1 MTVRKMVGGSLLF
14 CLIAFAATVEL
25 KAQTPEPSAAAFAG
39 TWVLDRENT
48 NTSKD
53 FPRKMKNY
61 KIIVAENGP
70 TLNVK
75 SQVDGTVEIEISR
88 DRGSGNSGPEV
99 ISNNASRSST
109 PPPGGSISGN
119 TLGTAR
125 PEEINYGG
133 TMALFF
139 TPVEANYNLTGE
151 EVKIDL
157 KQGDKVN
164 GSARIKAKLAK
175 AGNQI
180 QFTTIRRQNTMKGD
194 IEITVRETWKLSK
207 DGKQMRFERT
217 VETPT
222 ARDQIVMVLAKAA
235 A

>member
-1 MTVRKMVGGSLLF
+1 MR
-14 CLIAFAATVEL
+14 
-25 KAQTPEPSAAAFAG
+25 
-39 TWVLDRENT
+39 
-48 NTSKD
+48 
-53 FPRKMKNY
+53 NY
-61 KIIVAENGP
+61 KIIVAENES

-75 SQVDGTVEIEISR
+75 SQIDGTVEIEISR
-88 DRGSGNSGPEV
+88 DRGSNNSGGEIV
-99 ISNNASRSST
+99 SNNSSRSSVQA
-109 PPPGGSISGN
+109 PGGSVSGN
-119 TLGTAR
+119 TLGSAR

-164 GSARIKAKLAK
+164 GTARIKAKLAK

-207 DGKQMRFERT
+207 DGKQIKFERT

-222 ARDQIVMVLAKAA
+222 ARDQIVMMLSKAA
-235 A
+235 

>member
-61 KIIVAENGP
+61 KIIVAENES

-88 DRGSGNSGPEV
+88 DRGSNNSGPEV
-99 ISNNASRSST
+99 ISNNASRSSV
-109 PPPGGSISGN
+109 PPPTGAVSGN

-139 TPVEANYNLTGE
+139 
-151 EVKIDL
+151 
-157 KQGDKVN
+157 
-164 GSARIKAKLAK
+164 
-175 AGNQI
+175 
-180 QFTTIRRQNTMKGD
+180 
-194 IEITVRETWKLSK
+194 
-207 DGKQMRFERT
+207 
-217 VETPT
+217 
-222 ARDQIVMVLAKAA
+222 
-235 A
+235 

>member
-1 MTVRKMVGGSLLF
+1 MKVMKIVAGSLLF
-14 CLIAFAATVEL
+14 CLIALAASAEI
-25 KAQTPEPSAAAFAG
+25 KAQTPSASAFTG

-61 KIIVAENGP
+61 KIIVAENES

-75 SQVDGTVEIEISR
+75 SQVDGIVEIEISR
-88 DRGSGNSGPEV
+88 DRGSNNSGPEV
-99 ISNNASRSST
+99 VSNNASRSST

-119 TLGTAR
+119 TLGTAKA
-125 PEEINYGG
+125 EEINYGG

-222 ARDQIVMVLAKAA
+222 ARDQIVMMLAKAA

>member
-1 MTVRKMVGGSLLF
+1 MKVMKLAGVSLIL
-14 CLIAFAATVEL
+14 CLISLAAASEI
-25 KAQTPEPSAAAFAG
+25 KAQSPPASAALFTG

-48 NTSKD
+48 NTGKD
-53 FPRKMKNY
+53 FPRKLKNY
-61 KIIVAENGP
+61 KITVAENET

-75 SQVDGTVEIEISR
+75 SQVDGTVEIEVSR
-88 DRGSGNSGPEV
+88 DRAADNSDI
-99 ISNNASRSST
+99 ISNTASRSST
-109 PPPGGSISGN
+109 PPPGGSVSGN
-119 TLGTAR
+119 TLGSAKVER
-125 PEEINYGG
+125 INYGG

-151 EVKIDL
+151 EVKMDL

-164 GSARIKAKLAK
+164 GTARIKAKLAK

-207 DGKQMRFERT
+207 DGKQLKFERT

-222 ARDQIVMVLAKAA
+222 ARDEIVMVLAKASA
-235 A
+235 

>member
-1 MTVRKMVGGSLLF
+1 MRFFGRLL
-14 CLIAFAATVEL
+14 LGLAFAVLVATAAGARDAARAAPASIHPRQLTISATV
-25 KAQTPEPSAAAFAG
+25 AAIDYDNRAVTLAG
-39 TWVLDRENT
+39 P
-48 NTSKD
+48 K
-53 FPRKMKNY
+53 
-61 KIIVAENGP
+61 
-70 TLNVK
+70 
-75 SQVDGTVEIEISR
+75 
-88 DRGSGNSGPEV
+88 GNSV
-99 ISNNASRSST
+99 VLVVARSVR
-109 PPPGGSISGN
+109 N
-119 TLGTAR
+119 F
-125 PEEINYGG
+125 EK
-133 TMALFF
+133 
-139 TPVEANYNLTGE
+139 V
-151 EVKIDL
+151 

>member
-1 MTVRKMVGGSLLF
+1 MKMVSGSLLL
-14 CLIAFAATVEL
+14 CLIALAASAEI
-25 KAQTPEPSAAAFAG
+25 KAQDAAPSAAAFTG

-61 KIIVAENGP
+61 KITVAENGP

-88 DRGSGNSGPEV
+88 DRGNNSGPEV

-119 TLGTAR
+119 TVGSSK
-125 PEEINYGG
+125 PDEINYGG

-157 KQGDKVN
+157 KQGDRVN

-207 DGKQMRFERT
+207 DGKQLRFERT

>member
-1 MTVRKMVGGSLLF
+1 MKLRKIVGRSLFL
-14 CLIAFAATVEL
+14 CLIALAASGEI
-25 KAQTPEPSAAAFAG
+25 KAQTPPASAAAFTG

-53 FPRKMKNY
+53 FPHKMKNY
-61 KIIVAENGP
+61 KIIVAENES

-88 DRGSGNSGPEV
+88 DRGSSSSSGEIV
-99 ISNNASRSST
+99 SNNVSRSST

-119 TLGTAR
+119 TLGSAR
-125 PEEINYGG
+125 AEEINYGG

-157 KQGDKVN
+157 RQGDKVN
-164 GSARIKAKLAK
+164 GTARIKAKLAK

-222 ARDQIVMVLAKAA
+222 ARDQIVMMLAKAA
-235 A
+235 